1 MSAFRRSKVL
11 QKEDMKKRFNKK
23 SILKGVGKLTPGGAV
38 ASAVKEG
45 RSKPK
50 RDVSKRDTSYLK
62 EKSKKNNLYRLDKAP
77 KGEAKKPIRRLKPEV
92 RTSRK
97 RKP

>member
-11 QKEDMKKRFNKK
+11 QKEDMKKRLNKK

-38 ASAVKEG
+38 ASAVNKDKG
-45 RSKPK
+45 KTAPPK

-62 EKSKKNNLYRLDKAP
+62 EKAKKNNLYRLDKAP
-77 KGEAKKPIRRLKPEV
+77 KGEA
-92 RTSRK
+92 
-97 RKP
+97 